1 MTPTD
6 PTSTEPT
13 DPPRAAPDLR
23 KVFAGV
29 LAIGVVAAILLLIVW
44 WRRGGARR
52 AVKELAEHG
61 AVALADVIV
70 DEIFPAA

>member
-13 DPPRAAPDLR
+13 DPPRSSVDLR
-23 KVFAGV
+23 KVLAGV
-29 LAIGVVAAILLLIVW
+29 LAIGVVAAVLVLVVW
-44 WRRGGARR
+44 WRRGGARE
-52 AVKELAEHG
+52 AVKELAEQG